1 MVYIA
6 IIILTYLAKKLAA
19 SHLDA
24 NERLKVVHENGL
36 FDLTIRNLE
45 LKFTSLEKTNLILPP
60 TPCNLL

>member
-24 NERLKVVHENGL
+24 NEICQSEERPNPNFSQPQKSN
-36 FDLTIRNLE
+36 
-45 LKFTSLEKTNLILPP
+45 
-60 TPCNLL
+60 